1 MGLENKSV
9 SQIQTIQR
17 IQKAQS
23 LLENQIVRMHESQD
37 PEMQRRMV
45 SGFQA
50 FIGRVFDQPNLPPT
64 IFFMSTEDEIVRAKT
79 LIVDVLKQ
87 LHPLEAEV
95 IVQRFSLDGEK
106 RKTLLMVSQSL
117 GYQNSGER
125 ARQLE
130 ARGLR
135 SARRFLRQ
143 HELSPLVFQRASSA
157 SA

>member
-23 LLENQIVRMHESQD
+23 LLENQTVRMHEPQD

-50 FIGRVFDQPNLPPT
+50 FIKKVFDHPNQPPT
-64 IFFMSTEDEIVRAKT
+64 IFFMSTEVEIAKATT

-95 IVQRFSLDGEK
+95 IVQRFSLDGEE
-106 RKTLLMVSQSL
+106 RKTLLSASQSL
-117 GYQNSGER
+117 DYKGQER

-135 SARRFLRQ
+135 SARRFLQ
-143 HELSPLVFQRASSA
+143 THELSPQVFQRASSA
-157 SA
+157 SV